1 MNLLFD
7 FLGLLSFRSGS
18 LRALAA
24 RRSIAFGLCLFSAG
38 FLAFVLVRNEV
49 YWELQTPESSS
60 PALFDTFF
68 HLNLLQAV
76 LFLSLV
82 YVPTI
87 VCLGNSI
94 SGFGLSLSRD
104 EYRKHFSA
112 LFPLWGLLLL
122 ITSPLQWLLPQF
134 VVVGIFAVTV
144 GLFAFLALTLVYTVW
159 AVKELGYLSVP
170 AALSIFLLSW
180 ITFPIFY
187 LLTMFLFALPLF
199 IMIPLGYLLF
209 QRLRTSSFSRH
220 SERDF
225 QHHLKSLTANPQDA
239 DAHYQLG
246 LIHMR
251 KGNLESA
258 QTYFIDALKIDP
270 NDADYHY
277 ALGRVFEKKGDW
289 TKALQ
294 HYEDTYR
301 LSPEYRLGDI
311 FREVGKG
318 YLHTGMLEKAIEFLG
333 FFLKSRGSD
342 PEGRYWLAVTLK
354 KRGDLQDMR
363 VQLNTILDQARSNP
377 RFFSKEKREWI
388 YRARALLRGDPT

>member
-1 MNLLFD
+1 LM
-7 FLGLLSFRSGS
+7 
-18 LRALAA
+18 
-24 RRSIAFGLCLFSAG
+24 
-38 FLAFVLVRNEV
+38 
-49 YWELQTPESSS
+49 
-60 PALFDTFF
+60 
-68 HLNLLQAV
+68 
-76 LFLSLV
+76 
-82 YVPTI
+82 
-87 VCLGNSI
+87 
-94 SGFGLSLSRD
+94 
-104 EYRKHFSA
+104 
-112 LFPLWGLLLL
+112 
-122 ITSPLQWLLPQF
+122 ITSPLQWLIPQF
-134 VVVGIFAVTV
+134 VVVGILAVSV
-144 GLFAFLALTLVYTVW
+144 GLFALLALTLAYTVW
-159 AVKELGYLSVP
+159 AIKELGYLSIA
-170 AALSIFLLSW
+170 AALSIFSLSW

-199 IMIPLGYLLF
+199 IMIPIVYLLF
-209 QRLRTSSFSRH
+209 QRMRTFSFSRH

-246 LIHMR
+246 LIQMK
-251 KGNLESA
+251 KGNLDAA
-258 QTYFIDALKIDP
+258 QTCFADALEIDP

-277 ALGRVFEKKGDW
+277 ALGRVYEKRADW

-301 LSPEYRLGDI
+301 LSSEYGLGDI

-318 YLHTGMLEKAIEFLG
+318 YLHTGMLEKAAEFLG

-342 PEGRYWLAVTLK
+342 PEGRYWLAVALK
-354 KRGDLQDMR
+354 KKGELQDMR